1 MAIEAWDKFGELLA
15 IVWQFKETYGDLQK
29 KERKEEKKNATS
41 ESFQRLFGRIWQ
53 FSVTNTAWKL
63 GRLTNQLRLGELG
76 ALLRLG
82 SQNKKRNNLSKQV
95 EALGLLLRVFYN
107 SCQESWQLIAG
118 FGNLWRFMA
127 QLCRHGEPTLQW
139 KPARAST
146 SIEAWK
152 TTPKAKQLVV
162 VYGSLWKLIAQL
174 LMSGEPALQQRN

>member
-1 MAIEAWDKFGELLA
+1 M
-15 IVWQFKETYGDLQK
+15 
-29 KERKEEKKNATS
+29 
-41 ESFQRLFGRIWQ
+41 
-53 FSVTNTAWKL
+53 TNTAWKL